1 MAEDDGFF
9 GHGFD
14 HGLVHRAFHGKAEE
28 DVGPLHG
35 IGQGARLGVGR
46 VGRFPLVHALF
57 AALIDDPRGVAHDD
71 VVMAHAHPL
80 GEFDA
85 GDGAGPGA
93 VDHHLDVLDVAP
105 GNVQR
110 VKQRGGGDDGGAV
123 LIVMED
129 RDIHQF
135 PEALLDDEA
144 FRRLDVFQV
153 DAGETGAE
161 MTDAV
166 DEFVDVL
173 GPHLEVDGVD
183 IGETLEQDRLALHHR
198 LGGQRA
204 QVTEPENRRP
214 VGYHRHQIAPHGVVV
229 GLGRIVGDGQ
239 TGRGDAGGIGEGQ
252 VVLRDQRLGGHDFD
266 LPGAAPRME
275 GQGLLVQFPVGIVRH
290 DGFP

>member
-1 MAEDDGFF
+1 M
-9 GHGFD
+9 
-14 HGLVHRAFHGKAEE
+14 
-28 DVGPLHG
+28 
-35 IGQGARLGVGR
+35 
-46 VGRFPLVHALF
+46 
-57 AALIDDPRGVAHDD
+57 IDDACGVAHGD
-71 VVMAHAHPL
+71 VVVADTHPF

-93 VDHHLDVLDVAP
+93 VDHHLNVLDVAP

-110 VKQRGGGDDGGAV
+110 IEQPRGGDDGGAV

-129 RDIHQF
+129 RDIHDF

-153 DAGETGAE
+153 DAGEGRAE

-166 DEFVDVL
+166 NELVDVL

-198 LGGQRA
+198 LRGQGA
-204 QVTEPENRRP
+204 QIAEPENRRT
-214 VGYHRHQIAPHGVVV
+214 VGYNRHQIAAHRVVV
-229 GLGRIVGDGQ
+229 GLGRIVGDGE

-252 VVLRDQRLGGHDFD
+252 VVLRDQRLGGRDFD
-266 LPGAAPRME
+266 LPGAALGME
-275 GQGLLVQFPVGIVRH
+275 GQGLLVQLPIGIVGH